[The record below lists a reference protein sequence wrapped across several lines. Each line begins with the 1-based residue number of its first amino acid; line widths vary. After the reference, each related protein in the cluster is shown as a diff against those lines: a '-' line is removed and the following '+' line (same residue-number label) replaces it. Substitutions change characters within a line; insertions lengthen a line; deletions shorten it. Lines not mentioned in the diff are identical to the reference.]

1 MFYQKTS
8 AEVIL
13 KDPLILSSSRQLSKK
28 LMQGKTLGSLSLL
41 THSPLFPPPFCLRF
55 LIHPTACILCIPKY
69 LKNPLLSQIPHFLFL
84 FLKHWLWQSSPA
96 NTHCFSDM
104 SAAALNR
111 VIARTMQSTKPLLS
125 AAWALS
131 DICHFRFTRALCQPY
146 TDAAF
151 SSNDVEK
158 NAPPRHRE
166 PSRNLENTN
175 QMLGDTTRRNFQFK
189 QETSSGG
196 CGGSTQIWVC
206 TTWASHNLRLLRTS
220 L

>member
-8 AEVIL
+8 TEVIL
-13 KDPLILSSSRQLSKK
+13 KDSLILSSSRQLSKK

-41 THSPLFPPPFCLRF
+41 THSPHFPPFCLHF
-55 LIHPTACILCIPKY
+55 LIHPTACILCILKY

-84 FLKHWLWQSSPA
+84 FLNTGCDSPLPR
-96 NTHCFSDM
+96 TLIVFPDM
-104 SAAALNR
+104 SAAALNH

-151 SSNDVEK
+151 SSNNVEK
-158 NAPPRHRE
+158 NAPPRDRE
-166 PSRNLENTN
+166 PSHNLENTN

-189 QETSSGG
+189 QETSSGAAADLLKYESVQRGPVITSG
-196 CGGSTQIWVC
+196 C
-206 TTWASHNLRLLRTS
+206 
-220 L
+220 

>member
-8 AEVIL
+8 TEVIL
-13 KDPLILSSSRQLSKK
+13 KDSLILSSSRQLSKK
-28 LMQGKTLGSLSLL
+28 LMQEKTLGSLSLL
-41 THSPLFPPPFCLRF
+41 THSSLSSLLSPLSHTSHCVHPLRSEIPQKPTFVSNPPFF
-55 LIHPTACILCIPKY
+55 IFI
-69 LKNPLLSQIPHFLFL
+69 F
-84 FLKHWLWQSSPA
+84 KHWLWQSSPA

-104 SAAALNR
+104 SAAALNH

-151 SSNDVEK
+151 SSNNVEEHF
-158 NAPPRHRE
+158 PPRDRE
-166 PSRNLENTN
+166 PSHNLENTN

-189 QETSSGG
+189 QETSSGAAADLLKYESVQRGPVITSG
-196 CGGSTQIWVC
+196 C
-206 TTWASHNLRLLRTS
+206 
-220 L
+220 